1 MSAKGGRGHKSAQ
14 DKVLAMREEGKSE
27 TEIRERLRGDGYKT
41 GRISQLLTA
50 TRPAAAAPVRRL
62 RRKTAPAEV
71 SPQTPPAKKRR
82 GLPADPVRSPWRRA
96 AAVDRHALAIEGD
109 AAEVEEELSAHALSI
124 RPWLRE
130 YDVDGDGRCFFRA
143 VAWQLP
149 DGEDR
154 HRQLRQDVV
163 LEVQNKLHLY
173 QAFFLDGQAEQWLA
187 GMATRQWADDAAVQ
201 ACCNLLQKPVVIHR
215 KGVDQAPT
223 IKVPH
228 IFQPHIPFRPLQ
240 AGAPAPP
247 QRLLARRPPSS
258 PAAQQGKR
266 EMWETRQ
273 LLATA
278 GKLVA
283 L

>member
-50 TRPAAAAPVRRL
+50 TRPAAKEGGLPAAAAPLRRL

-130 YDVDGDGRCFFRA
+130 YDVDGDGHCFFRA

-173 QAFFLDGQAEQWLA
+173 WTAKQSNGWLVWPPASGQTMRRCRPA
-187 GMATRQWADDAAVQ
+187 AT
-201 ACCNLLQKPVVIHR
+201 CCKSQLSS
-215 KGVDQAPT
+215 T
-223 IKVPH
+223 EKVW
-228 IFQPHIPFRPLQ
+228 IR
-240 AGAPAPP
+240 
-247 QRLLARRPPSS
+247 RRP
-258 PAAQQGKR
+258 
-266 EMWETRQ
+266 
-273 LLATA
+273 
-278 GKLVA
+278 
-283 L
+283 